1 MGKNDEARKARH
13 VLDGILADVKHKPQ
27 PQPTQAITINGGTVI
42 IGQAVIYH
50 APDCPDPCPVQRK
63 PK

>member
-13 VLDGILADVKHKPQ
+13 VLDGILADVKHQTQ
-27 PQPTQAITINGGTVI
+27 PVPPITVNGGTVI
-42 IGQAVIYH
+42 IGQTIIYH

-63 PK
+63 TK